1 LTAEIKYY
9 IRFSS
14 ISEEANIFY
23 ISPINFVNVITSQ
36 QQYLRYRMGM
46 LAKKQKKWITRKRRR
61 SSLIEKPSISG
72 KILLQD
78 INCVGK
84 HPVAKMA
91 FNSVLFSFLPS
102 FIDYDVER
110 NYNFNFPKIYMLFKI
125 LFLKN
130 YNIKRN

>member
-1 LTAEIKYY
+1 MTKYLTAEIKYH
-9 IRFSS
+9 IQFSS
-14 ISEEANIFY
+14 ISEKANIFH
-23 ISPINFVNVITSQ
+23 IPPINFVNVITSQ
-36 QQYLRYRMGM
+36 QQYLRYQINM
-46 LAKKQKKWITRKRRR
+46 LIKKQKKWLTRKRRR

-91 FNSVLFSFLPS
+91 FNGILFSFLPS

-110 NYNFNFPKIYMLFKI
+110 N
-125 LFLKN
+125 
-130 YNIKRN
+130 